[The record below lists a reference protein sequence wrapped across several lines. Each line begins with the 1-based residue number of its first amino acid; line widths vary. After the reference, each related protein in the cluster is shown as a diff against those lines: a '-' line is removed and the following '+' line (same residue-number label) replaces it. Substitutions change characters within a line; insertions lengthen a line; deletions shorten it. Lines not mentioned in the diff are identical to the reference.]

1 MPTRLDYIVEDTQLY
16 IDISHEI
23 SGATK
28 LADNILYAN
37 IEPSGVNLNSN
48 LAVSFAKIWT
58 WAHDIF
64 DFSPSGTD
72 KIMIKTSAIP
82 SSIDTTYA
90 FQEGTTVGAFQ
101 VKEGTS
107 AWQTIAV
114 HGVPTVDGNGKIL
127 QTFLPSYVDDVIE
140 AYYDNGEFYSDP
152 TTHTSATQI
161 AHESGKIYVD
171 ITTNTSYR
179 WGGSSYILITNP
191 IDVFT
196 GATAQAN
203 GVAGIVPAPLIADK
217 DKFLKGDGT
226 WTEVEIVDYI
236 AGDGITIDPTSS
248 TEEVDVFTG
257 KENLYENY
265 AYYSRSE
272 SGGMTWHAVVMSLN
286 TSTWLTAMADEFYI
300 EAYDEDDNQLW
311 AYFDFYNSNNAH
323 YWGTDAKKY
332 GTHDRLSNQS
342 AYLPSLS
349 KLGVSVV
356 KLPNDATV
364 YSDGA
369 RVDIT
374 PAQVKSIKVVWV
386 VSNNARVIVSCDISD
401 GLEFDANDKLK
412 VKLGTGLSFDVTH
425 GVQANAMVGAT
436 SQLVGA
442 SGTVPTPYAGDEN
455 KFLKGDGTW
464 DTPATT
470 LPIASGATL
479 GGIKVG
485 NGLQIDANGVLSI
498 DTSTTPIGTIGRSRA
513 LLNQGGTALVGNIT
527 ELEVD
532 E

>member
-16 IDISHEI
+16 IDISKEI
-23 SGATK
+23 SGTTK
-28 LADNILYAN
+28 LADSILYAN
-37 IEPSGVNLNSN
+37 IEPSGNNLNSN

-72 KIMIKTSAIP
+72 KIMIKASVIP
-82 SSIDTTYA
+82 SSIDTTYV
-90 FQEGTTVGAFQ
+90 FQEGSTVGAFQ

-152 TTHTSATQI
+152 TTHTSATEI

-203 GVAGIVPAPLIADK
+203 GVAGLVPAPLIADK
-217 DKFLKGDGT
+217 D
-226 WTEVEIVDYI
+226 
-236 AGDGITIDPTSS
+236 
-248 TEEVDVFTG
+248 
-257 KENLYENY
+257 
-265 AYYSRSE
+265 
-272 SGGMTWHAVVMSLN
+272 
-286 TSTWLTAMADEFYI
+286 
-300 EAYDEDDNQLW
+300 
-311 AYFDFYNSNNAH
+311 
-323 YWGTDAKKY
+323 
-332 GTHDRLSNQS
+332 
-342 AYLPSLS
+342 
-349 KLGVSVV
+349 
-356 KLPNDATV
+356 
-364 YSDGA
+364 
-369 RVDIT
+369 
-374 PAQVKSIKVVWV
+374 
-386 VSNNARVIVSCDISD
+386 
-401 GLEFDANDKLK
+401 
-412 VKLGTGLSFDVTH
+412 
-425 GVQANAMVGAT
+425 
-436 SQLVGA
+436 
-442 SGTVPTPYAGDEN
+442 

-498 DTSTTPIGTIGRSRA
+498 DTSTTPIGTMGRSRG

>member
-28 LADNILYAN
+28 LTDNILYAN

-72 KIMIKTSAIP
+72 KIMIKASAIP

-226 WTEVEIVDYI
+226 WTKVEIVDYI

-265 AYYSRSE
+265 AYFSRSD

-286 TSTWLTAMADEFYI
+286 TSTWLTARADEFYI
-300 EAYDEDDNQLW
+300 EAYDTDDNQLW
-311 AYFDFYNSNNAH
+311 AYFNFYNSNNSH
-323 YWGTDAKKY
+323 YWGTDAKKC
-332 GTHDRLSNQS
+332 GTHDKLSKYS
-342 AYLPSLS
+342 SYLSSLR
-349 KLGVSVV
+349 KLGVAVV
-356 KLPNDATV
+356 KLPNDATE

-369 RVDIT
+369 RISIT

-401 GLEFDANDKLK
+401 GLEFDGNDKLK
-412 VKLGTGLSFDVTH
+412 VKLGMGLSFDNNNA
-425 GVQANAMVGAT
+425 VQAAPMTGAT
-436 SQLVGA
+436 SLA
-442 SGTVPTPYAGDEN
+442 AGTGGIVPIPYAGDDD
-455 KFLKGDGTW
+455 KFLRGDGTW
-464 DTPATT
+464 ATPPTAPVATR
-470 LPIASGATL
+470 STL
-479 GGIKVG
+479 GGVIVG
-485 NGLQIDANGVLSI
+485 NGLLVDANGVISI
-498 DTSTTPIGTIGRSRA
+498 DTSITPVGTIGSTRR
-513 LLNQGGTALVGNIT
+513 LLSLAGTSEIGNIT